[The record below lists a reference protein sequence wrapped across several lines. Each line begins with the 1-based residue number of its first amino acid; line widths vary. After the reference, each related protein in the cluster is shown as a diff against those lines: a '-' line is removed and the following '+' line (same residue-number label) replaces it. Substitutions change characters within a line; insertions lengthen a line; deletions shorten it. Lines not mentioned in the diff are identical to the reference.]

1 MNNISTSNLP
11 NLKKLTLSYCTIE
24 NFPILSIDSLEY
36 MDLNSSNIKNL
47 INLEKSQL
55 KSLKIL
61 IMTYVQIESEEAL

>member
-1 MNNISTSNLP
+1 
-11 NLKKLTLSYCTIE
+11 
-24 NFPILSIDSLEY
+24 

-61 IMTYVQIESEEAL
+61 VMTYVQIESEEAL